1 MPCGMSNGG
10 MSGTKFTQTLVNQTP
25 IYDNRRKHRKPMK
38 KHRGN
43 KYRPANYL
51 K

>member
-1 MPCGMSNGG
+1 MANNN
-10 MSGTKFTQTLVNQTP
+10 MSGGKFPQTLVNQTP
-25 IYDNRRKHRKPMK
+25 IYDNRRKHRKPVK

-43 KYRPANYL
+43 VGRPAKYV

>member
-1 MPCGMSNGG
+1 MNMKS
-10 MSGTKFTQTLVNQTP
+10 SGCAFPQTLVNQTP
-25 IYDNRRKHRKPMK
+25 IYDNRRKHRKPVK

-43 KYRPANYL
+43 VRRDPKFI